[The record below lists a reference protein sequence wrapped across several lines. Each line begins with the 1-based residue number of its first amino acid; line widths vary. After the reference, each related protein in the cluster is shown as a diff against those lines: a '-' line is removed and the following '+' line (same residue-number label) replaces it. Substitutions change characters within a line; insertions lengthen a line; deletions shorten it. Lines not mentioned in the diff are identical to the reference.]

1 MTVESISFALDPTN
15 TPSFLLD
22 WEVTKLCNLD
32 CSYCPTGVEWGSHDN
47 STPHP
52 PLADCLKSIDFM
64 YEYVDEYM
72 KYKRPSQRKVVL
84 NVYGGESLFHPNI
97 VEILE
102 QVRQRYEP
110 FKDRWYLTV
119 TCTTNAIVGKNLW
132 ARVVPLID
140 EFTVSY
146 HAENLPKQ
154 KQQYL
159 DNALYL
165 KEHNKRFKCIIMM
178 HNQPELFA
186 DSEQIIKFCQEHELR
201 YVVKAMDNNQDQ
213 WSYTQEQFGKLKTFW
228 MSKVPETQKLEYKEK
243 IDLIPQTGKVL
254 SIAQGRACCAGRQ
267 LSLNGDLKSRISFV
281 PHQGFKGWSCSV
293 NWFFLFVQQLTGN
306 VYTNKDCR
314 MSTTNRVEPLGNIQ
328 NSAEIISTLKT
339 QFESNSMPIIRCAK
353 QICLCGICAPK
364 AETRE
369 DFMQLITRN
378 VSVDVF
384 QKEC

>member
-15 TPSFLLD
+15 IPSFLLD

-52 PLADCLKSIDFM
+52 LLADCLKSIDFM

-84 NVYGGESLFHPNI
+84 NVYGGESLFHPDI

-102 QVRQRYEP
+102 QVRRRYEP

-159 DNALYL
+159 DNVLYL
-165 KEHNKRFKCIIMM
+165 KEHNRRFKCIIMM

-186 DSEQIIKFCQEHELR
+186 DSEKIIEFCQEHELR
-201 YVVKAMDNNQDQ
+201 YVVKAMDNNEDR

-281 PHQGFKGWSCSV
+281 PHQGFNGWSCSV

-328 NSAEIISTLKT
+328 NSAEIIGTLKA
-339 QFESNSMPIIRCAK
+339 QVESNTMPIIQCAK

-364 AETRE
+364 AETKQ